1 MAAPRHRLVYLLSF
15 PGLDAPLVALGWAAL
30 LSRERSGEIAWTAP
44 IALFLAVWSIYL
56 ADRLFDA
63 YRWRSRSAIP
73 PRHRFARR
81 QWRGLAALMCLLVAL
96 LLFRVAPRLDPATLV
111 VGAILS
117 LLTAA
122 YFLCFRFISLRKR
135 GSGSFPVP
143 LKEITIGLCFSAGV
157 ILGSGAKQ
165 VSIDI
170 LILGTGLAALFTA
183 NCLVIAL
190 AEAEYDRA
198 NDPASHF
205 AARQARFS
213 PAWLLVVP
221 ALCAPWLVF
230 RTPHV
235 LVGASM
241 LAAAALT
248 LLISTRT
255 AKYADLTQPLADAVL
270 LVPWLALA
278 FDLARA

>member
-30 LSRERSGEIAWTAP
+30 LSRERSGEIVGAAP
-44 IALFLAVWSIYL
+44 MSLFLAVWSIYL

-63 YRWRSRSAIP
+63 YRLRSHSAIP

-81 QWRGLAALMCLLVAL
+81 RWRGLAALMLLLVAL
-96 LLFRVAPRLDPATLV
+96 LLFRIAPRLEPATLV

-122 YFLCFRFISLRKR
+122 YFLCFRFISFRKR
-135 GSGSFPVP
+135 KSGSFPVP

-157 ILGSGAKQ
+157 IVGSGAKE
-165 VSIDI
+165 VSTEI
-170 LILGTGLAALFTA
+170 LILGTGLAALFTT

-190 AEAEYDRA
+190 AEAEFDRA

-205 AARQARFS
+205 AARRAAFS
-213 PAWLLVVP
+213 SAWLLVVP

-230 RTPHV
+230 QTPFV
-235 LVGASM
+235 LVGTST
-241 LAAAALT
+241 LAATALT
-248 LLISTRT
+248 FFISKRT
-255 AKYADLTQPLADAVL
+255 ARYADLTQPLADAVL

-278 FDLARA
+278 FDFARA